1 MRENSEFS
9 AELAEPAK
17 TLPVMTAPAR
27 VGRPASDRWLHNG
40 TEKDRTRDRPRI
52 LQELQLYGN
61 WRRRQNIN
69 CAITIVNLLCEGQ
82 RATKRAITRFGAC
95 ARVAKVQE

>member
-61 WRRRQNIN
+61 WPDDRISTAQLRSLI
-69 CAITIVNLLCEGQ
+69 CFAKASAQ
-82 RATKRAITRFGAC
+82 RNVR
-95 ARVAKVQE
+95 